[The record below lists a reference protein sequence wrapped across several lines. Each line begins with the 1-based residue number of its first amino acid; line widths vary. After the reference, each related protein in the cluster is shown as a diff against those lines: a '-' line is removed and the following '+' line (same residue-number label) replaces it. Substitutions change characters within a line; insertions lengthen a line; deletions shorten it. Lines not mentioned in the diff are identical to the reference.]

1 MNQELEDY
9 LVKRYPQFVK
19 GRSDSQ
25 AKSPMHYG
33 FQCGDGWFNLL
44 NMLCESIENHIYN
57 LKRNNEFNQG
67 QLDLAKAGKLEQ
79 MHDWMRDIYQK
90 GELVIKKVPD
100 ISIEEVKEKFGQLR
114 FSVKGADDSI
124 RGMIQMASAMS
135 ATICEECGKP
145 GKLSSTNSG
154 WIRVLCKEHSAKSD
168 AELAIKSIIQVLGKG
183 ENMTLEVFKVI
194 NEHELIG
201 VKVSDQMR
209 TSIKDK
215 NKPPEYFSA
224 KYVKNEVHSY
234 WNAEPVVL

>member
-1 MNQELEDY
+1 MNQELDDY
-9 LVKRYPQFVK
+9 LAKRYPQFI
-19 GRSDSQ
+19 
-25 AKSPMHYG
+25 KSRKESPASSAMQYG

-67 QLDLAKAGKLEQ
+67 QLDLANAGKLEQ
-79 MHDWMRDIYQK
+79 MHDWMRDIYEK

-100 ISIEEVKEKFGQLR
+100 ISVEEVKEKFGQLR

-145 GKLSSTNSG
+145 GKLSSTKTG
-154 WIRVLCKEHSAKSD
+154 WIRVLCKEHSPKSD

-194 NEHELIG
+194 DEHEFIG
-201 VKVSDQMR
+201 VKVNDLMR
-209 TSIKDK
+209 TSTKDK
-215 NKPPEYFSA
+215 NKPPEYFLA
-224 KYVKNEVHSY
+224 KYINNEVHSY
-234 WNAEPVVL
+234 WNAEPVVF